1 VISIDP
7 FGIDV
12 SIGYQVKILF
22 IPLKL
27 NTYSFYGVLFTK
39 SFK

>member
-1 VISIDP
+1 MLP
-7 FGIDV
+7 FGGIVDAV
-12 SIGYQVKILF
+12 FYQVKILF

-27 NTYSFYGVLFTK
+27 NTYSFYGVLFVK